1 MAGAAVVR
9 LRFFGAVFYGCVAF
23 LEKRVAGR
31 SHVIQIALG
40 REFMANAKKSTSFL
54 SELLSLQ
61 SYKPKQG
68 RLVRQLTTAG
78 VALIALLG
86 AVSLSQG
93 PMIGVEPEW
102 VRIGVPVLV
111 FLVGLVFAFRI
122 VNYSVFADFL
132 IAVQGELTKVSW
144 PSKQELKN
152 STIVVVVTM
161 FALGGM
167 LLVYDLF
174 WYKLMTTVGVLVEAS
189 S

>member
-1 MAGAAVVR
+1 
-9 LRFFGAVFYGCVAF
+9 
-23 LEKRVAGR
+23 
-31 SHVIQIALG
+31 
-40 REFMANAKKSTSFL
+40 
-54 SELLSLQ
+54 
-61 SYKPKQG
+61 
-68 RLVRQLTTAG
+68 

-93 PMIGVEPEW
+93 PLAEVGNPADA
-102 VRIGVPVLV
+102 PVATNLIRV
-111 FLVGLVFAFRI
+111 GIPAALFLVGLVFAFRV

-144 PSKQELKN
+144 PGKQELKN

-167 LLVYDLF
+167 LLAYDLF
-174 WYKLMTTVGVLVEAS
+174 WYKLMTAVGVLIKS

>member
-9 LRFFGAVFYGCVAF
+9 MRFFGAVFYGCVAF

-102 VRIGVPVLV
+102 VRVGVPVLL
-111 FLVGLVFAFRI
+111 FLIGLAFAFRV